1 VTRWSCEVAEV
12 KRIARQVVEAL
23 PDDASFSDLEEFLF
37 ERAMVE
43 AGRDDIR
50 EGRVR
55 TAAELAPWANRGTW
69 DVAVVWS
76 EQSAV
81 AFVEAFQGSH
91 SDSPEN
97 ARAFEGAVAQ
107 AASHARLQPGGGVSL
122 PEMGDPSIR
131 EVRIPTPRIR
141 YRLLYEVADGVPRVL
156 WFTSNTTCYRN
167 VRGAR

>member
-107 AASHARLQPGGGVSL
+107 AASHARWVTPVSGRCGSPPHGFGIDCSMRSPTACPACFGL
-122 PEMGDPSIR
+122 PA
-131 EVRIPTPRIR
+131 TPPVT
-141 YRLLYEVADGVPRVL
+141 E
-156 WFTSNTTCYRN
+156 T
-167 VRGAR
+167 